1 MLDRTPAVVEVLE
14 LSDLALDHP
23 GDGVGKDPRNL
34 AADVGGDARG
44 PGEEE
49 VADEDGHDV
58 APLAVGAGDAAAS
71 VRLVDDVVVV
81 QGREVGEF
89 DGGAGRVRPGGH
101 GTIRRLEGRL

>member
-14 LSDLALDHP
+14 LARLALDHP
-23 GDGVGKDPRNL
+23 GDGVGKDARYL
-34 AADVGGDARG
+34 ASDVGSDARG

-49 VADEDGHDV
+49 VADEDRHDV
-58 APLAVGAGDAAAS
+58 APLAVGARDTPAS

-89 DGGAGRVRPGGH
+89 DGGAGRVRPGD
-101 GTIRRLEGRL
+101 